1 MKTVL
6 AVAMILSSFTT
17 FAAEQKVLEVS
28 RDKVQGMRLST
39 RFEVN
44 IAENIIGV
52 SLTGAKTVGGPRNHH
67 TVHKTFEAVV
77 PELSLA
83 GDDLLLNNAIN
94 CGTMGKTRVFKI
106 PVLKLSGACELS
118 IRKSKEKVEVFLVTE

>member
-52 SLTGAKTVGGPRNHH
+52 
-67 TVHKTFEAVV
+67 
-77 PELSLA
+77 
-83 GDDLLLNNAIN
+83 
-94 CGTMGKTRVFKI
+94 
-106 PVLKLSGACELS
+106 
-118 IRKSKEKVEVFLVTE
+118 